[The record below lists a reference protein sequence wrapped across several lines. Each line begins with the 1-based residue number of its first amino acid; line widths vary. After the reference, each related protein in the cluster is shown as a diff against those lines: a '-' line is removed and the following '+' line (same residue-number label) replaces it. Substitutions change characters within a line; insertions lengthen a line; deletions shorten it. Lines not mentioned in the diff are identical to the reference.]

1 MEGTVS
7 IEGYSIACVYIYI
20 YRMCIYSIYIIIII
34 LYILMYIEY
43 SYSIYLYI
51 HVWKVGPPVISL
63 PISPNND
70 TIIVVS
76 RISPVICTN
85 LAI

>member
-1 MEGTVS
+1 
-7 IEGYSIACVYIYI
+7 
-20 YRMCIYSIYIIIII
+20 
-34 LYILMYIEY
+34 MYIEY
-43 SYSIYLYI
+43 SYSIYI

>member
-1 MEGTVS
+1 
-7 IEGYSIACVYIYI
+7 
-20 YRMCIYSIYIIIII
+20 
-34 LYILMYIEY
+34 MYIEY
-43 SYSIYLYI
+43 SYSIYIYIYI

>member
-20 YRMCIYSIYIIIII
+20 SHVYIQYIYIIIII

-43 SYSIYLYI
+43 SYSIYI